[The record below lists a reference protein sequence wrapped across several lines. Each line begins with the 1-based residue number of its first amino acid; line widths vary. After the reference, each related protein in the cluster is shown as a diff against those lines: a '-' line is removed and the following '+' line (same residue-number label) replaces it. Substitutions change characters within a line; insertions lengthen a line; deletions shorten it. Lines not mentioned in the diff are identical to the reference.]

1 MGNIPSL
8 KHFLP
13 VGEKHL
19 LPLFLCEYELKIIC
33 ILRFSFISSPS
44 FTDIFARVYHPNN
57 VLLNLTINDVAD
69 FSYNHIYHKFFLM
82 QLVVL

>member
-44 FTDIFARVYHPNN
+44 FADIFA
-57 VLLNLTINDVAD
+57 
-69 FSYNHIYHKFFLM
+69 
-82 QLVVL
+82 